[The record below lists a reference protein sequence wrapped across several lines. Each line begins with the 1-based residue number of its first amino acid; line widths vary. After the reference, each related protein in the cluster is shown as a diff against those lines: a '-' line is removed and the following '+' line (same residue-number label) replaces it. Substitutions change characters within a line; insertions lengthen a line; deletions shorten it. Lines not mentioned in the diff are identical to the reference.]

1 MKVVMKSWTIAP
13 SLPNTTALHE
23 SKLNFAAP
31 YSLLHSSNFTS
42 SAQQKMSKEAH
53 VRKPWPD
60 SAMTDSFFWPCS
72 VPVLKKYIMSYYWFL
87 TSLSLMNANLT
98 TMLSNLCAQIFELF
112 KISIW
117 KQKVRPWNKTFKRT
131 LLRGRSRETEA
142 VPAWLGV
149 HSMENW
155 SQNCY
160 KWLQLIQDLVLEN
173 YEKRE

>member
-1 MKVVMKSWTIAP
+1 
-13 SLPNTTALHE
+13 
-23 SKLNFAAP
+23 
-31 YSLLHSSNFTS
+31 
-42 SAQQKMSKEAH
+42 
-53 VRKPWPD
+53 
-60 SAMTDSFFWPCS
+60 
-72 VPVLKKYIMSYYWFL
+72 
-87 TSLSLMNANLT
+87 MNANLT
-98 TMLSNLCAQIFELF
+98 TMLSNLCVQIFELF

-117 KQKVRPWNKTFKRT
+117 KQKVRSWNKTFKRT